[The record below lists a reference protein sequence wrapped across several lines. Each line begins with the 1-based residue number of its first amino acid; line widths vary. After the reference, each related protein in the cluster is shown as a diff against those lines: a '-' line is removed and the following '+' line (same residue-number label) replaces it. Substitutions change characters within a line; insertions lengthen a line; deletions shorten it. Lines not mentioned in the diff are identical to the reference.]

1 MTPLRRR
8 LFVLLGAY
16 EDLTERESSALRRGD
31 IEYVL
36 ALQERKGRLT
46 EALQEAR
53 RSTELS
59 SDDLGALNE
68 RVRSLQDRES
78 GNLEILRGHM
88 AQVRQS
94 LNEIGQAT
102 QRSRKVR
109 RGYSGLGAGLR
120 STRDTVLGR
129 A

>member
-1 MTPLRRR
+1 MTPSRRR

-36 ALQERKGRLT
+36 AIQERKSRLT
-46 EALQEAR
+46 ESLQHAR
-53 RSTELS
+53 RSVQLT
-59 SDDLGALNE
+59 SDDTAALDE
-68 RVRSLQDRES
+68 RVRVLQARES
-78 GNLEILRGHM
+78 GNLNSLREQM
-88 AQVRQS
+88 TQVRQS
-94 LNEIGQAT
+94 LDDIGQAV

-109 RGYSGLGAGLR
+109 RGYSGLGVGLR
-120 STRDTVLGR
+120 SAGTSVLGQ

>member
-1 MTPLRRR
+1 MTPSRRR
-8 LFVLLGAY
+8 VFVLLGAY

-46 EALQEAR
+46 EALLQAR
-53 RSTELS
+53 QGAELS
-59 SDDLGALNE
+59 ALDASALIE
-68 RVRSLQDRES
+68 RVRTLQARES
-78 GNLEILRGHM
+78 HNLEVLRGRM

-94 LNEIGQAT
+94 LDEIGQAT

-109 RGYSGLGAGLR
+109 RGYSGIASGLR
-120 STRDTVLGR
+120 ATSASVLGC